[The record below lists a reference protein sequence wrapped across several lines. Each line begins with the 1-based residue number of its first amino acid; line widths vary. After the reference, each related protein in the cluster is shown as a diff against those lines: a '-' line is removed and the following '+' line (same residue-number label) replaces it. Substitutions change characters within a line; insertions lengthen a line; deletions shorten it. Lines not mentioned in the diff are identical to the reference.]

1 MVVVVDQDAQVAFVE
16 MDVFAEGTRLANQ
29 VVVALTQGGSWLDP
43 NDESVDG
50 GTLRRLAAFE
60 AVLKPHV
67 PFGS

>member
-1 MVVVVDQDAQVAFVE
+1 

-43 NDESVDG
+43 NDESVDV